1 MTARFFSDGLRRRPG
16 PQAPPPS
23 CLWPQRPGAQAALP
37 PYWQRVVE
45 IQAILDE
52 GDVARKLDHAPINRI
67 ERVGEDLY
75 RVQAGTC
82 TLDIRVVG
90 ESRSDPGR
98 ASSTSSSATR
108 LQVTAAVRQR

>member
-1 MTARFFSDGLRRRPG
+1 VAATA
-16 PQAPPPS
+16 
-23 CLWPQRPGAQAALP
+23 GAQAALP

-52 GDVARKLDHAPINRI
+52 GDVARKLDHAPIDRI

-90 ESRSDPGR
+90 ESRSDPGPR
-98 ASSTSSSATR
+98 KFHLELGDPACK
-108 LQVTAAVRQR
+108 